1 MADVTVSKLE
11 KKKRQLEEELSKIQ
25 NGIDKSIDDVKEGV
39 STSME
44 PRNLIKK
51 YPLPLVGASVLVGFL
66 LGKERKSSALVRN
79 SKSRNETGSAIS
91 KELKRM
97 LAKKGLSLLMDYL
110 DDKVAELKEH
120 KKAPRD

>member
-66 LGKERKSSALVRN
+66 LGKERKSPASVRN